1 MEIFANTL
9 RDAASAGHGNLAAKA
24 NNVMLPISLVMQRVG
39 LSRPSIYRL
48 MSHGDFPRPL
58 RVGVRGVRWRS
69 EDIDHWLA
77 GREVAG
83 SESRAAAGE

>member
-1 MEIFANTL
+1 MDSPRNI
-9 RDAASAGHGNLAAKA
+9 
-24 NNVMLPISLVMQRVG
+24 MLPIAAVSARVG

-69 EDIDHWLA
+69 EDIDRWLA

-83 SESRAAAGE
+83 SESRAAAAG